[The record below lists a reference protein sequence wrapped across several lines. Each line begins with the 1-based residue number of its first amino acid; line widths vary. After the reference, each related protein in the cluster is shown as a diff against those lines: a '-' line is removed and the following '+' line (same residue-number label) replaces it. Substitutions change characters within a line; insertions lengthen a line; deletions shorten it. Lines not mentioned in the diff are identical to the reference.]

1 MAQAHDRTVKGVG
14 GDLELTRQALA
25 DNHQRVI
32 PSSDEALRN
41 LAEDGLAIVH
51 DLAGLT
57 MHDYR
62 RANHA
67 TAKGVADGLV
77 AQAHAQ
83 DGNLAGKAADQL
95 DADPSSLRH
104 AWSGGDD
111 DALWL
116 ERGNF
121 IQRDLVVAL
130 HFKGAAQ
137 LAQRLRKV
145 VGKRV
150 LVVNQQYHRI
160 SEKYTSTRSSLSAP
174 AILPSLT

>member
-1 MAQAHDRTVKGVG
+1 MAQAHDRTVRGVG
-14 GDLELTRQALA
+14 GDLELARQALA
-25 DNHQRVI
+25 VNHQRVI

-57 MHDYR
+57 VHDYR

-83 DGNLAGKAADQL
+83 DGNFASKAADQL
-95 DADPSSLRH
+95 NADPSFLRL
-104 AWSGGDD
+104 ARPGGDD

-116 ERGNF
+116 ERGNS
-121 IQRDLVVAL
+121 IQRDLVVAP
-130 HFKGAAQ
+130 HVKGGPRLDQRPRTQTGTRAA
-137 LAQRLRKV
+137 
-145 VGKRV
+145 
-150 LVVNQQYHRI
+150 LVDEQHPR
-160 SEKYTSTRSSLSAP
+160 
-174 AILPSLT
+174 

>member
-1 MAQAHDRTVKGVG
+1 M
-14 GDLELTRQALA
+14 
-25 DNHQRVI
+25 I

-41 LAEDGLAIVH
+41 LAENGLAIVH

-62 RANHA
+62 RADHA
-67 TAKGVADGLV
+67 AAKGVADGLV

-83 DGNLAGKAADQL
+83 DGDFSGKAADQL
-95 DADPSSLRH
+95 DADPSFLRL
-104 AWSGGDD
+104 ARPGGDD

-121 IQRDLVVAL
+121 IQRDLVVAP

-150 LVVNQQYHRI
+150 VVVDQQYHGT
-160 SEKYTSTRSSLSAP
+160 SEKFTSTRPVSARQRSYQPGGPPASSTCPTP
-174 AILPSLT
+174 AW